1 MMDITGPAKIMASEE
16 FMELYDEADKAMK
29 TLKMAAEAMNKM
41 GLNVELEFTYFN
53 DSLKKWRVCG
63 REER

>member
-53 DSLKKWRVCG
+53 DNLKKWRVCG
-63 REER
+63 RKER

>member
-1 MMDITGPAKIMASEE
+1 MMDITVPAKIMASEE